1 MVGSESILVT
11 SVLEFVEYLIVRVV
25 EKLYETLYE
34 IVFQEIW
41 RGDYHNNKLLEL
53 LTLPHLIN
61 F

>member
-11 SVLEFVEYLIVRVV
+11 SVLEFVEYLIVRVM